1 MTEPVSTL
9 ITGRRGV
16 NVFYSLVMAAHLSG
30 DGHHTEAA
38 TLRYRSFICINSV
51 MVHSSPL
58 GV

>member
-16 NVFYSLVMAAHLSG
+16 NGFYSLVTAAHFSG

-38 TLRYRSFICINSV
+38 TLGYRSLHLHKLSYG
-51 MVHSSPL
+51 P
-58 GV
+58 